1 MMIPEQK
8 QKLYPIVLIL
18 GAIIGWTAAFA
29 LTLEKLNKL
38 ANPDAIASCD
48 ISLLVQCGANLNS
61 WQGSLFGFPNPLI
74 GLTAWGFVLTVG
86 VALLGGVQFP
96 KWFLK
101 IFNLGTL
108 AALFFVIWLMYV
120 SMFMLGTLCPW
131 CMVTWAAT
139 IPVFIYS
146 TIWSLREGVWG
157 DLLMPLG
164 ERLSIWLPSL
174 IIFGYALPAIVAQ
187 FRLDWITNIF
197 L

>member
-1 MMIPEQK
+1 MVPDAK
-8 QKLYPIVLIL
+8 QRAYPIFLIVF
-18 GAIIGWTAAFA
+18 AVIGWIAAFS
-29 LTLEKLNKL
+29 LTVEKIKQL
-38 ANPDAIASCD
+38 ANPGVAAACD
-48 ISLLVQCGANLNS
+48 ISILVQCGANLNS

-74 GLTAWGFVLTVG
+74 GLTGWAFVLTVG
-86 VALLGGVQFP
+86 VALLGGVKFP
-96 KWFLK
+96 KWFMQ

-108 AALFFVIWLMYV
+108 AALAFVIWLMYV

-146 TIWSLREGVWG
+146 TIWNLREGVWG

-164 ERLSIWLPSL
+164 ERLSIWLPT
-174 IIFGYALPAIVAQ
+174 IIIVGYFIPAFVAQ
-187 FRLDWITNIF
+187 LRLDWITNIF